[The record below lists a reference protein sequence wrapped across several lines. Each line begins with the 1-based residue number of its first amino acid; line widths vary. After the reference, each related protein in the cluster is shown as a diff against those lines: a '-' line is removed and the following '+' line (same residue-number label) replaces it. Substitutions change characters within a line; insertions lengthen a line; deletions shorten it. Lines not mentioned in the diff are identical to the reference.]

1 MKKITLFFVFA
12 IIGAFSFSSYA
23 QTLNQAA
30 SWPNA
35 GWTLS
40 GTYTAGGLLSDPTGA
55 GATFTFDDDAA
66 GSSSADAIIATSPV
80 IDLTAASGAGETWVS
95 VSGDY
100 VYRAAGGDVLA
111 IETYDADAMTWSVL
125 KTFAANITS
134 GTSYETCANTSAY
147 TTDVLDI
154 SGFTATQLSGFQ
166 YRFSYDDQGGWVWG
180 WCLTS
185 PTITSAAPPSCIDP
199 SVLTAT
205 TITDT
210 TANLGWTENGT
221 ATLWDVEIVDIT
233 AAGLPTGIP
242 TASGVANPYAASGLT
257 AVNDYEFYVRA
268 DCGVGGT
275 SNWVG
280 PFAFT
285 TACAAVTAPYTED
298 FATFTTGAAAF
309 VSENC
314 WTGSGGAFYWESAP
328 GTDTSS
334 DGTGPDPSI
343 TTGNYF
349 FIEASNGMTGNT
361 TDLVSPLVDLTAL
374 TTPALTFNYHMFG
387 GQIGTLD
394 VFVNGTTNVW
404 TLSGEQQA
412 SATTPWELAVVDLAA
427 YTEQTISVTFR
438 ATSAGTFEGD
448 IAIDNVSFTELPAC
462 PLPNAL
468 TATTITDTT
477 ADLGWTENGTAT
489 AWDVEIVD
497 VTAAGVPTGT
507 PTNAGVTNPYTA
519 TGLTQNN
526 DYAFYVR
533 ADCGGGTFSAW
544 AGSFNF
550 TTLET
555 CPAPSALTATTI
567 TETTADLGW
576 TENGAATVWNIELVD
591 ITAGGVV
598 TGTTTA
604 SGVANPYAA
613 TGLVGDNSYEFY
625 VQADCGVDGTS
636 AWAGPFAFATPYVAV
651 PPTCTN
657 GIFKDSGG
665 ANGDYSSSA
674 NITYAITPDTPGD
687 AVSVIFTAFS
697 TENNGAT
704 ACWDGLTI
712 HNGPD
717 ATFATIDP
725 PGGGTIWCWD
735 RLSGSEGGTGDLQGQ
750 SISSTDP
757 SGALTFVFTSDVSVT
772 REGWE
777 AIVSCGTLSTVDVE
791 TSTLFTYY
799 PNPVNNTLTLSA
811 QKEISNVAV
820 FNMLGQQVIR
830 TAPNAVSNDVDM
842 SNLQSGAYFVQVTI
856 GQAVETVRVI
866 KN

>member
-1 MKKITLFFVFA
+1 MWY
-12 IIGAFSFSSYA
+12 GR
-23 QTLNQAA
+23 
-30 SWPNA
+30 
-35 GWTLS
+35 
-40 GTYTAGGLLSDPTGA
+40 
-55 GATFTFDDDAA
+55 
-66 GSSSADAIIATSPV
+66 
-80 IDLTAASGAGETWVS
+80 E
-95 VSGDY
+95 
-100 VYRAAGGDVLA
+100 
-111 IETYDADAMTWSVL
+111 
-125 KTFAANITS
+125 
-134 GTSYETCANTSAY
+134 TSAWVGPFAF
-147 TTDVLDI
+147 TTTVACPAP
-154 SGFTATQLSGFQ
+154 TA
-166 YRFSYDDQGGWVWG
+166 
-180 WCLTS
+180 
-185 PTITSAAPPSCIDP
+185 
-199 SVLTAT
+199 LTAT
-205 TITDT
+205 TILTNSAD
-210 TANLGWTENGT
+210 LGWTAGGSE
-221 ATLWDVEIVDIT
+221 TLWDVEIVDIT
-233 AAGLPTGIP
+233 GGGTATG
-242 TASGVANPYAASGLT
+242 TATATGVANPYSASGL
-257 AVNDYEFYVRA
+257 ADNNNYEFYVRA
-268 DCGVGGT
+268 DCAANGT
-275 SNWVG
+275 STWAG

-285 TACAAVTAPYTED
+285 TACIATVAPYTED
-298 FATFTTGAAAF
+298 FETFTTAVAAF
-309 VSENC
+309 DNQNC
-314 WTGSGGAFYWESAP
+314 WTGSGGAYYWESAP
-328 GTDTSS
+328 GTDAGSA
-334 DGTGPDPSI
+334 GTGPDPSI

-349 FIEASNGMTGNT
+349 YTEASAGAIGNT
-361 TDLVSPLVDLTAL
+361 TDLLSPLVDLTAL
-374 TTPALTFNYHMFG
+374 TAPALTFNYHMFG

-598 TGTTTA
+598 TGTATA

-665 ANGDYSSSA
+665 ASGDYSINKNSSY
-674 NITYAITPDTPGD
+674 TITPDSPGD

-697 TENNGAT
+697 TENNGAA
-704 ACWDGLTI
+704 ACYDGLTI
-712 HNGPD
+712 YNGPD
-717 ATFATIDP
+717 ATFGTIDP

-735 RLSGSEGGTGDLQGQ
+735 RDDAPAVGTGDLQGQ

-757 SGALTFVFTSDVSVT
+757 SGALTFVFTSDGSVT

-777 AIVSCGTLSTVDVE
+777 ATVTCGTLSTVEVE
-791 TSTLFTYY
+791 TSALFTYY
-799 PNPVNNTLTLSA
+799 PNRVNNTLTLNA

-830 TAPNAVSNDVDM
+830 TAPNAVSNVVDM

-856 GQAVETVRVI
+856 GQTIETVRVI
-866 KN
+866 KD